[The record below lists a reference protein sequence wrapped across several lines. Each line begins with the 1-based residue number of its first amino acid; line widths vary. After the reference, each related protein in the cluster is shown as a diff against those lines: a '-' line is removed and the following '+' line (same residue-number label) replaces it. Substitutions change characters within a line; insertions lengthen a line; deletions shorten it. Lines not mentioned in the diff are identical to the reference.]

1 MNFRRQKYIS
11 KQVSFSGTE
20 IQELDY
26 HSMHWCPKQIILRFW
41 CAISLPPLESEPRRT
56 VTRSQMGA
64 KWVWRNQPLFLVNLE
79 GELCRPPISH
89 LRIQLIHPVTRREI
103 RERQRTALH
112 SVEPQTDCRRT
123 SLGWRTVTPPTIAE
137 PSGSRPVPSPPI
149 RSVNH
154 S

>member
-41 CAISLPPLESEPRRT
+41 CAISLPPLESEPMEN
-56 VTRSQMGA
+56 SHKEPNGCQMGVKKSA
-64 KWVWRNQPLFLVNLE
+64 FIPSKL